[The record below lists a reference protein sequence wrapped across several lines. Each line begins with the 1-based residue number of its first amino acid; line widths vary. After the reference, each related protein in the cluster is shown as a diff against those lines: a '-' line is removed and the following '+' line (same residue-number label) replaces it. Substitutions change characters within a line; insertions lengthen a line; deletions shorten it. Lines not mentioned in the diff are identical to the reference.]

1 MSIEDNQVRQVA
13 HLARLELSDE
23 EVARYRDD
31 LNSILTLVE
40 RMNACDTEG
49 VKPMSNPLDATQRL
63 RADVVTEEIDREEFL
78 KGAPEVRNGLFLVP
92 KVI

>member
-13 HLARLELSDE
+13 YLARLELSDE

>member
-13 HLARLELSDE
+13 YLARLELSDE

-78 KGAPEVRNGLFLVP
+78 KGAPEARNGLFLVP